1 MVSTEYESA
10 DSMDND
16 FNRFLMLKREVYGNY
31 FAAVDLDNDYY
42 NLDYPNKQQII
53 PKEWIQ
59 QGIGAT
65 IPPTA
70 RNAVDNLADHILTT
84 PHIFVPARPTN
95 SEQQKE
101 QDLAERKRQ
110 FLRSFWDQVKI
121 QQGDPIAHG
130 KKKLIKDGRVI
141 LKKAVRW
148 DLIPDPPEDDAPRKE
163 KLAYRRELKKIGESE
178 FLWSITNCPTETII
192 EDPSDCYDPKYV
204 YEFYKI
210 YVADARRMYG
220 LDDHLAD
227 YKDTDKV
234 EYVEMW
240 TKPYGDS
247 PGEYV
252 IWCKGARVHE
262 GINPYHWETGR
273 STEENPVYSG
283 YVPYVIRDS
292 GWGEISAESKPEEKY
307 VGILRYVHPMLETE
321 ARQLTA
327 VDIQMRFSTFAPVI
341 TKNIS
346 EDNDAPIE
354 IGPGKRINLM
364 DDQEIRF
371 ESLPEIP
378 MSAYNL
384 INKVHDYTNELSKA
398 NILSGNVQRGV
409 ETATEADMNVR
420 NAAAKLEGPNNS
432 LRSAVTVMNRRILQ
446 CIENIIEAPVTVF
459 GGIKGGPSS
468 VSIKPSEISGYY
480 ETYVEFFTSDQ
491 AALDARNA
499 RLWADL
505 YAVYQ
510 GVLSPQ
516 TAMEKGGIE
525 NPQEELMKASV
536 ARLFLSEPAEQVRVL
551 MMLNGLQSSAEDVLV
566 AYRNN
571 LLGEA
576 LNSNE
581 MPMGPEGVPNPQQ
594 QMRPT
599 QEQMLDPSTE
609 IIDESQTNV
618 TVDQLGAQYR

>member
-1 MVSTEYESA
+1 MSMDYENY
-10 DSMDND
+10 DSLDND
-16 FNRFLMLKREVYGNY
+16 FNRFLLLKREVYGNY

-42 NLDYPNKQQII
+42 NLDYPNKTQII
-53 PKEWIQ
+53 PREWIQ

-95 SEQQKE
+95 SEQQEE

-110 FLRSFWDQVKI
+110 FLRSFWDQIKI
-121 QQGDPIAHG
+121 QQGDPISHG
-130 KKKLIKDGRVI
+130 KKKLIKDGRIV
-141 LKKAVRW
+141 LKKSLRW
-148 DLIPDPPEDDAPRKE
+148 DLIPDPPQEDASRKE
-163 KLAYRRELKKIGESE
+163 KLAYRRDLKKLGESE
-178 FLWSITNCPTETII
+178 FLWSVMNCPTETII
-192 EDPSDCYDPKYV
+192 EDPSDCYDPRYV

-210 YVADARRMYG
+210 YAGDARRMYEG
-220 LDDHLAD
+220 MEDHLAD

-240 TKPYGDS
+240 TKPHGDS

-252 IWCKGARVHE
+252 IWCKGERVHE
-262 GINPYHWETGR
+262 GINPYHWETR
-273 STEENPVYSG
+273 QSTEENPVYSG

-292 GWGEISAESKPEEKY
+292 GWGEISAEAKPEEKY
-307 VGILRYVHPMLETE
+307 VGVLRYAHPMLETE

-327 VDIQMRFSTFAPVI
+327 VDIQMRVSTFAPVI

-371 ESLPEIP
+371 ESLPEVP
-378 MSAYNL
+378 MSAFNL

-420 NAAAKLEGPNNS
+420 NAAAKLEGPNNA
-432 LRSAVTVMNRRILQ
+432 LRSAVTMMNKRILQ
-446 CIENIIEAPVTVF
+446 DIENIIEAPITVF
-459 GGIKGGPSS
+459 GGIKGAPSS
-468 VSIKPSEISGYY
+468 ISITPNEISGYY

-536 ARLFLSEPAEQVRVL
+536 ARLFLSEPAEQVRIL

-571 LLGEA
+571 LLNAA
-576 LNSNE
+576 LSENE
-581 MPMGPEGVPNPQQ
+581 MPMAPEGMQQ
-594 QMRPT
+594 QPQMRPT
-599 QEQMLDPSTE
+599 QQQMFDPTAE
-609 IIDESQTNV
+609 VIDESQTNI
-618 TVDQLGAQYR
+618 TVDQLGAMYR